1 MEAGMAVAKTI
12 EIISS
17 STESIDAAIRDGIA
31 KASET
36 VSGIEGA
43 WVQDTKVVVRDNRV
57 TEWRVTL
64 KITFVV
70 S

>member
-1 MEAGMAVAKTI
+1 MTVVKTI

-17 STESIDAAIRDGIA
+17 STEGFEAAIRDGIA

-36 VSGIEGA
+36 VKGIEGA
-43 WVQDTKVVVRDNRV
+43 WVQDTKVIVDSNRV
-57 TEWRVTL
+57 TEWRVSL
-64 KITFVV
+64 KISFVV

>member
-1 MEAGMAVAKTI
+1 MSVAKTI

-17 STESIDAAIRDGIA
+17 SATGVEDAVKSGIA
-31 KASET
+31 KAGET
-36 VSGIEGA
+36 VNNIEGA
-43 WVQDTKVVVRDNRV
+43 WIKDTKVVVKNGSV

-64 KITFVV
+64 AVTFIV

>member
-1 MEAGMAVAKTI
+1 MAVAKTI

-17 STESIDAAIRDGIA
+17 STETIEAAIRGGIA

-36 VSGIEGA
+36 VKGIEGV
-43 WVQDTKVVVRDNRV
+43 WVKDTKAVVSNAKV

-64 KITFVV
+64 AVTFIV

>member
-1 MEAGMAVAKTI
+1 MTVAKTI

-17 STESIDAAIRDGIA
+17 SKAGMEAAIRDGIA

-36 VSGIEGA
+36 ISGIQGA
-43 WVQDTKVVVRDNRV
+43 WVKDTKVEVRDTKV

-64 KITFVV
+64 VVTFIVA
-70 S
+70 

>member
-1 MEAGMAVAKTI
+1 MAVAKTI

-17 STESIDAAIRDGIA
+17 STESIEAAIRDGIA

-36 VSGIEGA
+36 VNGIEGA
-43 WVQDTKVVVRDNRV
+43 WVKGTKVVVRDNRV
-57 TEWRVTL
+57 TEWRVHL
-64 KITFVV
+64 KVTFIV

>member
-1 MEAGMAVAKTI
+1 MSVAKTI

-17 STESIDAAIRDGIA
+17 SANGVEDAVKSGIA
-31 KASET
+31 KAGET
-36 VSGIEGA
+36 VNNIEGA
-43 WVQDTKVVVRDNRV
+43 WIKDTKVVVKNGSV

-64 KITFVV
+64 AVTFIV

>member
-1 MEAGMAVAKTI
+1 MTVAKTI

-17 STESIDAAIRDGIA
+17 STESFEAAIRDGIA

-36 VSGIEGA
+36 VKGIEGA
-43 WVQDTKVVVRDNRV
+43 WVQDTKVLVSDNRV

-64 KITFVV
+64 KLSFVV

>member
-1 MEAGMAVAKTI
+1 MSVAKTI

-17 STESIDAAIRDGIA
+17 SATGVEDAVKSGIA
-31 KASET
+31 KAGET
-36 VSGIEGA
+36 VNNIEGA
-43 WVQDTKVVVRDNRV
+43 WIKDTKVVVKKGSV

-64 KITFVV
+64 AVTFIV